1 MTWEGNK
8 KGYPMAKGEGLKFLN
23 KSLSLKTSLLTC
35 EPFLL
40 NEYFWFSLRLDG

>member
-23 KSLSLKTSLLTC
+23 KSLSLK
-35 EPFLL
+35 
-40 NEYFWFSLRLDG
+40 NFSFNL